1 MVVIPIWQLNS
12 WILPS
17 RTYQKSAVGMSSLA
31 PVGWITPAG
40 VSNGPR
46 KVLLVDLL
54 TMQGPGRGSGAL
66 STVRLE
72 PQRVSLLWV
81 KRSLFGAFPIM
92 TAGMNWRSS
101 TPSAIY
107 RPVQKYSVSDLR

>member
-1 MVVIPIWQLNS
+1 MPICANMVLKPIWQLNS

-46 KVLLVDLL
+46 KVPWID
-54 TMQGPGRGSGAL
+54 TSIATTSL
-66 STVRLE
+66 STLTRC
-72 PQRVSLLWV
+72 
-81 KRSLFGAFPIM
+81 
-92 TAGMNWRSS
+92 SS
-101 TPSAIY
+101 
-107 RPVQKYSVSDLR
+107 R